1 VENRGF
7 KALEAPLKRQ
17 NHELHKVLFIGK
29 IKCAARSG
37 VRSIA
42 GGAIDRSPV
51 CGQSWVLRSISGPY
65 TFDHRHLSLITLRSI
80 AKCAIDR
87 K

>member
-7 KALEAPLKRQ
+7 EALEAPPKCE

-29 IKCAARSG
+29 IKCVARSG
-37 VRSIA
+37 VRSIT

-51 CGQSWVLRSISGPY
+51 CGRS
-65 TFDHRHLSLITLRSI
+65 
-80 AKCAIDR
+80 
-87 K
+87 

>member
-7 KALEAPLKRQ
+7 GALKAPPKRK
-17 NHELHKVLFIGK
+17 NHELHKVLFKGK
-29 IKCAARSG
+29 IKCAARSR

-51 CGQSWVLRSISGPY
+51 CSRL
-65 TFDHRHLSLITLRSI
+65 
-80 AKCAIDR
+80 
-87 K
+87 